1 MMKQA
6 FRFHGHRSFA
16 LPDGLYGK
24 IVRMSVLRHTIS
36 IVSCHL
42 RSRESTGKTSNI
54 MSDDVTTD
62 DQFNRPYVG
71 KEFCWDLTYRGK
83 FTKKGPIRK

>member
-36 IVSCHL
+36 IVSSDL
-42 RSRESTGKTSNI
+42 RSRDGTGKTSKI
-54 MSDDVTTD
+54 MIDDVTTNSTGPMLAKN
-62 DQFNRPYVG
+62 FVG
-71 KEFCWDLTYRGK
+71 T
-83 FTKKGPIRK
+83 